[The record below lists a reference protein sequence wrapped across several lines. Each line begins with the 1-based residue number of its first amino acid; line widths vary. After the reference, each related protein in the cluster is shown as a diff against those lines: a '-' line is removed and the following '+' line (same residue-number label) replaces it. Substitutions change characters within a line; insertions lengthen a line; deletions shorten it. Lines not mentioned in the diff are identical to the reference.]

1 METKNNVKHKVKD
14 VKPKKEKATKEEEL
28 ENKNREL
35 NEKVLRLAAEIQNMR
50 KRYEEEI
57 SNIHKYEGEELVKKL
72 LPIVDSFEMAI
83 KLDNNDLTDD
93 LSKFLS
99 GFKMIYTNLVTILNS
114 LEVREI
120 EAINLKFDP
129 KIMDAVLTSRET
141 GVESGMVMEVLQ
153 KGYLYK
159 DKLIRPAMVRVSE

>member
-1 METKNNVKHKVKD
+1 METKKEVKEKVKNE
-14 VKPKKEKATKEEEL
+14 KPKKNNQNEEL
-28 ENKNREL
+28 LKKNTEL
-35 NEKVLRLAAEIQNMR
+35 NEKVLRLAAEMQNMR

-57 SNIHKYEGEELVKKL
+57 SNFHKYEGEELIKRL

-93 LSKFLS
+93 VSRFLS
-99 GFKMIYTNLVTILNS
+99 GFKMIYTNLVNILNS
-114 LEVREI
+114 LEVTEI

-129 KIMDAVLTSRET
+129 KFMDAVLTSQET
-141 GVESGMVMEVLQ
+141 GVEPGMVMEVLQ